1 MAAIRVQVHPRSHR
15 VVVKIVED
23 VVHIWVHAPPV
34 EGAANEA
41 VIEVLAETVEVPR
54 SSLSIQ
60 RGASARYK
68 QIHCDMLTQEEL
80 WTRLRKKI
88 EQA

>member
-1 MAAIRVQVHPRSHR
+1 MADIRVQVHPRSHR

-41 VIEVLAETVEVPR
+41 VIAVLAETVEVPR

-60 RGASARYK
+60 RGTTARYK
-68 QIHCDMLTQEEL
+68 QIHCAALTREEF
-80 WTRLRKKI
+80 WNRLRKKL